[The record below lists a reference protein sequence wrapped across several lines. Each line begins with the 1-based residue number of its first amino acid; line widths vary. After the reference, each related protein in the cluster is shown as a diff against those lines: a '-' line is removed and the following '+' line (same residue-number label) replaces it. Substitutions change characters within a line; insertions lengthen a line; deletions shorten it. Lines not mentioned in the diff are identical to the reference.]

1 MVKENMEFLKS
12 LDSEIGEAVEKEFA
26 RQSRNIELIASENIV
41 SEAVLAAAGTVLT
54 NKYAEGYPGKRYYGG
69 CANALTLPRSSQEK
83 EHVNCSAR
91 TTPTFSPIQALT
103 PTLPFTPLSASP
115 ATRLWA

>member
-12 LDSEIGEAVEKEFA
+12 LDPEIGEAVEKEFA

-54 NKYAEGYPGKRYYGG
+54 NKYAEGYRMVKRFFP
-69 CANALTLPRSSQEK
+69 LP
-83 EHVNCSAR
+83 
-91 TTPTFSPIQALT
+91 
-103 PTLPFTPLSASP
+103 
-115 ATRLWA
+115 